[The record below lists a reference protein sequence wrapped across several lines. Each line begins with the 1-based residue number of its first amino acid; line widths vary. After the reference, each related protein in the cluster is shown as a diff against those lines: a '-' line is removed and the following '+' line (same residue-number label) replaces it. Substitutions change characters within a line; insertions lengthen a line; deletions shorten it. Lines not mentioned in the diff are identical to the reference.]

1 MKPFDIELAKKGHPV
16 CTRDGR
22 KARILCFDR
31 KDPHYPIV
39 ALVEDISG
47 DEDLVIYHGT
57 GQYEELCKSDEDLVL
72 YTEMNIGYI
81 NIYDENTVNPVIY
94 RTEEEAKKIADSNIK
109 ETIKIEYSK

>member
-22 KARILCFDR
+22 KVRILCFDR
-31 KDPHYPIV
+31 KTLHYHIV
-39 ALVEDISG
+39 ALIENAPED
-47 DEDLVIYHGT
+47 EEVVIYPDT
-57 GQYEELCKSDEDLVL
+57 GIYDAPDKSDEDLML
-72 YTEMNIGYI
+72 YTEMNTGYI
-81 NIYDENTVNPVIY
+81 NIYEDNTVSPIIY